1 MKPRIGVSMNY
12 ARTEGGPERAYLDRE
27 YLDLW
32 PRFGVVPFP
41 IALTEDVDQIDAML
55 DCVDGVLFSGGLDLD
70 PALWGRQ
77 QQPETILLH
86 PRRQRFEL
94 KLYEMV
100 QKRRLPIMGICLGI
114 QIINVAH
121 GGSLYQH
128 LPDVP
133 GQIDHGREGH
143 TATHSVRLDK
153 KGQFFDW
160 LKTDSITVQS
170 CHHQGVDRLGESL
183 LASAVAAD
191 GVTEA
196 IERLGYPFLMAVQWH
211 PERDLDNPVN
221 RTIVERFITAVQSHK
236 KRKSSNATF

>member
-1 MKPRIGVSMNY
+1 MKSRIGVSMNY
-12 ARTEGGPERAYLDRE
+12 ARLEGGPEQAYLDRE

-32 PRFGVVPFP
+32 SLFGVVPFP
-41 IALTEDVDQIDAML
+41 IALTEDADQIDAML
-55 DCVDGVLFSGGLDLD
+55 DCVDGVLFTGGLDLD
-70 PALWGRQ
+70 PVLWGRQ

-94 KLYEMV
+94 KLYEAV
-100 QKRRLPIMGICLGI
+100 QKRRMPIMGICLGI

-128 LPDVP
+128 LPDTP

-143 TATHSVRLDK
+143 TTTHPIRLDK
-153 KGQFFDW
+153 KGRFFDW
-160 LKTDSITVQS
+160 LKTESITVQS

-183 LASAVAAD
+183 LASAVADD

-196 IERLGYPFLMAVQWH
+196 IEQPGYPFLMATQWH
-211 PERDLDNPVN
+211 PERDLKNPVN

-236 KRKSSNATF
+236 KRNS

>member
-1 MKPRIGVSMNY
+1 MKSRIGISMNY
-12 ARTEGGPERAYLDRE
+12 ARLEGGPEQAYLDRE
-27 YLDLW
+27 YFDLW
-32 PRFGVVPFP
+32 SLFGVVPFP
-41 IALTEDVDQIDAML
+41 IALTEDADQIDAML
-55 DCVDGVLFSGGLDLD
+55 DCVDGVLFTGGLDLD
-70 PALWGRQ
+70 PVLWGRQ

-94 KLYEMV
+94 KLYEAV

-133 GQIDHGREGH
+133 VQLDHGREGH
-143 TATHSVRLDK
+143 TTTHPVRLDK
-153 KGQFFDW
+153 KGQLFDW
-160 LKTDSITVQS
+160 LKTDSITIQS

-191 GVTEA
+191 GVTEV
-196 IERLGYPFLMAVQWH
+196 IERPGYPFLMAMQWH
-211 PERDLDNPVN
+211 PERDLENPVN
-221 RTIVERFITAVQSHK
+221 RAIVERFITAVQSRK
-236 KRKSSNATF
+236 KRKSSNATI